1 MLFLSDILY
10 TGYFGADIANIQPG
24 DDVAVFGA
32 EPVGYFATMSS
43 FLRGDAR
50 VFLVDQWPTRL
61 RKIKDLGAEV
71 INFDN
76 VDPVERIE
84 KETKGRGAICI
95 DAVGDDAVGHVGGDG
110 NNKGH
115 DHSRVSNPAY
125 ESANPLKVI
134 NWICQTAKKN
144 TIGDARIEFLEIN
157 ILLYHHQEYTDLLM
171 INFH

>member
-1 MLFLSDILY
+1 M
-10 TGYFGADIANIQPG
+10 
-24 DDVAVFGA
+24 A

-43 FLRGDAR
+43 FLPGAAR
-50 VFLVDQWPTRL
+50 VFLVDHWPTRL

-84 KETKGRGAICI
+84 KETNGRGAICI

-115 DHSRVSNPAY
+115 DHSRGV
-125 ESANPLKVI
+125 
-134 NWICQTAKKN
+134 
-144 TIGDARIEFLEIN
+144 
-157 ILLYHHQEYTDLLM
+157 
-171 INFH
+171 

>member
-1 MLFLSDILY
+1 
-10 TGYFGADIANIQPG
+10 
-24 DDVAVFGA
+24 
-32 EPVGYFATMSS
+32 MSS
-43 FLRGDAR
+43 FLPGAAR
-50 VFLVDQWPTRL
+50 VFLVDHWPTRL

-84 KETKGRGAICI
+84 KETNGRGAICI

-144 TIGDARIEFLEIN
+144 TIGDAGIEFLEKN

>member
-1 MLFLSDILY
+1 VLFLSEILY
-10 TGYFGADIANIQPG
+10 TGYFGADIANVQPR

-32 EPVGYFATMSS
+32 EPVGYFATMIS
-43 FLRGDAR
+43 FLPGAAR
-50 VFLVDQWPTRL
+50 VFLVDHWPTRL

-76 VDPVERIE
+76 VDPVERIK
-84 KETKGRGAICI
+84 KETNGRGAICI

-125 ESANPLKVI
+125 ESANPLQVI
-134 NWICQTAKKN
+134 NWICQTAKKILSVMQELN
-144 TIGDARIEFLEIN
+144 FSKN
-157 ILLYHHQEYTDLLM
+157 ILLYQYQEYTDLLM